1 MENMKK
7 IQHTGIMNKMR
18 DKMPLIIIILI
29 IAFLATIVFEWGMNY
44 LGLRGGAVAF
54 AKINSQEITYQEF
67 EKVVQQQVEQM
78 RQQNQGKDVSED
90 QIKQVRDQVWNSLVS
105 QTLTKQAIE
114 KYGIK
119 VSDQEILDWIYNRP
133 ETLPEP
139 IKKNF
144 MDSTGVFNIGFYQ
157 QALNMK
163 TKEATQFW
171 VQVEN
176 YIRETLL
183 SEKLQAILTEGV
195 VVSEADVLEKYKDD
209 NIMANFN
216 YVLLDLNTITDS
228 SQFAVNE
235 SDLKKY
241 YDEHKIDFKQRESVK
256 LKYLLFQNAATA
268 EDSANMLKQM
278 ESYQKQL
285 RALDVSDS
293 AVGQLISDNSNVS
306 WNSDYQKANAFEIP
320 VQNFL
325 FNAKV
330 GDVSDIILGEDGFQT
345 VKLLGTK
352 ESENIYA
359 NASHILI
366 KIKDNDTVAAKKK
379 AEDLYNRV
387 KNGEDISKLAQEFSE
402 DPSAAQNKGNMGWFT
417 KGAMVKEFEEA
428 VFNNPDGSILGPVK
442 TSFGFHII
450 KVYGKQKKEF
460 RVAQMTKIVNPSSRS
475 IQLTKKSAEEFYQD
489 VSKGKQNFDTL
500 AKEKKIVVQT
510 SGDVTRDGTVPLAGQ
525 DKSLLNFMFDNKTG
539 TITEPVKAPNGYI
552 VYEIIQKN
560 PEGYQNFDS
569 VKTTMIKPKVI
580 NEKKY
585 QILDGIAK
593 DLEGKISN
601 GDLFSLKS
609 IAPQYLYETA
619 DSFTVSKPN
628 PKIGQDYALSSAV
641 LKLKPGEISKPV
653 KGAKGYYIVKLNSI
667 TEFKESEYI
676 LKANDIRKSMLTSK
690 RQQIVSEWL
699 TKMQSDADIIDNRSK
714 YLN

>member
-1 MENMKK
+1 MGNELS
-7 IQHTGIMNKMR
+7 GIKR
-18 DKMPLIIIILI
+18 
-29 IAFLATIVFEWGMNY
+29 
-44 LGLRGGAVAF
+44 RAVAF

-67 EKVVQQQVEQM
+67 EKVVQQQIEQM
-78 RQQNQGKDVSED
+78 RQQNQGKDVSEE

-171 VQVEN
+171 AQVEN

-235 SDLKKY
+235 SELKKY

-256 LKYLLFQNAATA
+256 MKYLLFQNAATA

-285 RALDVSDS
+285 RALDVNDS

-306 WNSDYQKANAFEIP
+306 WNSDYQKSNAFEIP

-325 FNAKV
+325 FNAKD
-330 GDVSDIILGEDGFQT
+330 GDVSDIILGKMDFRQLNCWEQRKVKIFMQT
-345 VKLLGTK
+345 LH
-352 ESENIYA
+352 IY
-359 NASHILI
+359 L
-366 KIKDNDTVAAKKK
+366 
-379 AEDLYNRV
+379 
-387 KNGEDISKLAQEFSE
+387 
-402 DPSAAQNKGNMGWFT
+402 
-417 KGAMVKEFEEA
+417 
-428 VFNNPDGSILGPVK
+428 
-442 TSFGFHII
+442 
-450 KVYGKQKKEF
+450 
-460 RVAQMTKIVNPSSRS
+460 
-475 IQLTKKSAEEFYQD
+475 
-489 VSKGKQNFDTL
+489 
-500 AKEKKIVVQT
+500 
-510 SGDVTRDGTVPLAGQ
+510 
-525 DKSLLNFMFDNKTG
+525 
-539 TITEPVKAPNGYI
+539 
-552 VYEIIQKN
+552 
-560 PEGYQNFDS
+560 
-569 VKTTMIKPKVI
+569 
-580 NEKKY
+580 
-585 QILDGIAK
+585 
-593 DLEGKISN
+593 
-601 GDLFSLKS
+601 
-609 IAPQYLYETA
+609 
-619 DSFTVSKPN
+619 
-628 PKIGQDYALSSAV
+628 
-641 LKLKPGEISKPV
+641 
-653 KGAKGYYIVKLNSI
+653 
-667 TEFKESEYI
+667 
-676 LKANDIRKSMLTSK
+676 
-690 RQQIVSEWL
+690 
-699 TKMQSDADIIDNRSK
+699 
-714 YLN
+714 